1 VRRVGPGPVED
12 ELAVAVGL
20 EVEGNRAD
28 EAAAPVSGR
37 DQARD
42 AACAGPDAPRG
53 LERGQKSV
61 LEEGVAG
68 ADQAV
73 PFVGRDVADALYNLE
88 VDG

>member
-20 EVEGNRAD
+20 EVEGDRAD

-61 LEEGVAG
+61 L
-68 ADQAV
+68 QAV